1 MRDSL
6 RLRIILATFLCSLSA
21 AGPVPALAVAML
33 NVADGRWPVPLEP
46 LARFGRGLR
55 SPSSTSSMSSSEA
68 ETEGQRLFR
77 ELDGAGDCEASER
90 KSEVAEDEERMGE
103 GRRERKRGRKT
114 RR

>member
-1 MRDSL
+1 M
-6 RLRIILATFLCSLSA
+6 
-21 AGPVPALAVAML
+21 
-33 NVADGRWPVPLEP
+33 
-46 LARFGRGLR
+46 
-55 SPSSTSSMSSSEA
+55 
-68 ETEGQRLFR
+68 FR